1 MSHDSIIP
9 QIKGSGVFFALASLA
24 LCILGLM
31 YFEEIFKPLVIAFLI
46 WFIINELK
54 IYIGK
59 IKFGSF
65 SLPYWAC
72 NLLSIGLIVTIV
84 GLGGTLVIKNVEGI
98 ALAMPGYIENFD
110 QLTANMSALIK
121 DPLYSDYI
129 NKTVSNINFG
139 KLVTGLINSI
149 SGMFA
154 NSLIVVIYVVFL
166 FLENTYQKLK
176 VEKLFPGK
184 GDTYHKFTGNVD
196 RMGAAV
202 SSYLWSK
209 TLISIITAVIS
220 YILLFIQDVE
230 YAFLWSFLIFILNY
244 IPYLGPLIS
253 SLLPAL
259 FAVVITGDGMKFVY
273 VLGSMVSVQL
283 ILGNFVEPI
292 IMGKGTNIG
301 PLTVVV
307 ALAFWGMIW
316 GIVGMILA
324 VPITAVV
331 VIVLSQ
337 IKSTRFLAI
346 ILSEKGEIL
355 D

>member
-1 MSHDSIIP
+1 MSDNSAIP
-9 QIKGSGVFFALASLA
+9 SIKGSSIFYSLGSIT
-24 LCILGLM
+24 LCIIGLLH
-31 YFEEIFKPLVIAFLI
+31 FEEIFKPLVIAFLI

-59 IKFGSF
+59 IKIGGF
-65 SLPYWAC
+65 SLPPKAC
-72 NLLSIGLIVTIV
+72 GLMSILLIVSVIFLA
-84 GLGGTLVIKNVEGI
+84 GRLVMKNVEGI
-98 ALAMPGYIENFD
+98 ALAMPGYITNFD
-110 QLTANMSALIK
+110 QLIANMSALVK
-121 DPLYSDYI
+121 DPLYSEYI

-154 NSLIVVIYVVFL
+154 NSLIVVIYVVFF
-166 FLENTYQKLK
+166 FLENAYQKLK
-176 VEKLFPGK
+176 IEKLFPGK
-184 GDTYHKFTGNVD
+184 GDAYDKFIDNIE
-196 RMGAAV
+196 RMGDAV

-209 TLISIITAVIS
+209 TLISIITGVVS
-220 YILLFIQDVE
+220 YILLYVQNVE
-230 YAFLWSFLIFILNY
+230 YAFLWAFLIFILNF

-253 SLLPAL
+253 SLLPAI
-259 FAVVITGDGMKFVY
+259 FAVVITGDPMKFVY
-273 VLGSMVSVQL
+273 VLGSMVVVQL

-292 IMGKGTNIG
+292 MMGKGTNIG

-316 GIVGMILA
+316 GVVGLMLA
-324 VPITAVV
+324 VPITAVM

-337 IKSTRFLAI
+337 IKTTRYIAI
-346 ILSEKGEIL
+346 MLSEKGIIP